1 MSYLRLET
9 CFHVG
14 AVAIVVHAMV
24 NRTDLTDAVTAAA
37 AISSLGRVAPTER
50 VDKALDKDIR
60 DIGKKQ

>member
-9 CFHVG
+9 CFHV
-14 AVAIVVHAMV
+14 AALAIVVNAIV
-24 NRTDLTDAVTAAA
+24 TRTDLTSAVGSAAA
-37 AISSLGRVAPTER
+37 VAALGRVAPTER

>member
-1 MSYLRLET
+1 MWAQWRSLFMRWLT
-9 CFHVG
+9 
-14 AVAIVVHAMV
+14 
-24 NRTDLTDAVTAAA
+24 RTDLTDAVTAAA